1 MSILKG
7 IMHHWNKTKNDY
19 DVIHPETDYKKIT
32 DWNEGI
38 VATLASTALGTLVST
53 LTSDSLL
60 ATMIQKV
67 LTATGVRYN
76 VAQNGYLCFGSL
88 FGGLIIQWGRDSFGT
103 TNQYKRISYPISM
116 TLLALI
122 PYDIIGLPNN
132 GAWTLSLQTE
142 YSTTSAVITTNTKN
156 TVGAFG
162 WVGIGYQTVGSG
174 QQPDLH

>member
-7 IMHHWNKTKNDY
+7 IMHHWNQTKNDY

-67 LTATGVRYN
+67 LTATGVKYN
-76 VAQNGYLCFGSL
+76 IAQNGYLCFGSL
-88 FGGLIIQWGRDSFGT
+88 FGNLIIQWGT
-103 TNQYKRISYPISM
+103 TATPGGNASSVSLPISYTQWYRIIS
-116 TLLALI
+116 TGVVDSSDA
-122 PYDIIGLPNN
+122 DF
-132 GAWTLSLQTE
+132 
-142 YSTTSAVITTNTKN
+142 K
-156 TVGAFG
+156 
-162 WVGIGYQTVGSG
+162 QTVAVLKDYNMSLATFALRTSG
-174 QQPDLH
+174 ADKPAAFWLTIGV

>member
-19 DVIHPETDYKKIT
+19 DIIHPETDYKKIT

-67 LTATGVRYN
+67 LTATGVKYN
-76 VAQNGYLCFGSL
+76 IAQNGYVCFGSL
-88 FGGLIIQWGRDSFGT
+88 FGNIIIQWGIFFNTNGLSTITFPIALSGKPWAIITTEGDPAGWNTSNGIAIAGGDITTASSTQANILSKWVLNGGT
-103 TNQYKRISYPISM
+103 IKQGGQTIRV
-116 TLLALI
+116 L
-122 PYDIIGLPNN
+122 IIG
-132 GAWTLSLQTE
+132 
-142 YSTTSAVITTNTKN
+142 V
-156 TVGAFG
+156 
-162 WVGIGYQTVGSG
+162 
-174 QQPDLH
+174 

>member
-67 LTATGVRYN
+67 LTATGVKYN
-76 VAQNGYLCFGSL
+76 IAQNGYLCFGSL
-88 FGGLIIQWGRDSFGT
+88 FGGLIIQWGRCMSETFNG
-103 TNQYKRISYPISM
+103 YPIAFNTEPIVIGMHYGTQTDVNVVASSALGSSG
-116 TLLALI
+116 LLNCYFFHANHDSDKVSVNWI
-122 PYDIIGLPNN
+122 AIGL
-132 GAWTLSLQTE
+132 
-142 YSTTSAVITTNTKN
+142 
-156 TVGAFG
+156 
-162 WVGIGYQTVGSG
+162 
-174 QQPDLH
+174 